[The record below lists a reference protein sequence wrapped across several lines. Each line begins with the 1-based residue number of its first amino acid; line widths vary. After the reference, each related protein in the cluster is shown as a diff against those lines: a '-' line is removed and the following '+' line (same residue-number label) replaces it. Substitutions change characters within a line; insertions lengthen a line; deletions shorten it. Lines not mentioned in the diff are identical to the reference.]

1 MTIPTSLSNG
11 DGNLPCVAS
20 PVIVCITKSR
30 FTSITSFLR
39 VTSRPHAHRRQS
51 SLFSSSVG
59 RSVDVSFTVYRS
71 NTPGRC
77 EKKRPL
83 AVLDHLQVPG
93 VDCIL
98 CTYQDSCD
106 RVATIRCASA
116 TSVV

>member
-83 AVLDHLQVPG
+83 LFL
-93 VDCIL
+93 I
-98 CTYQDSCD
+98 T
-106 RVATIRCASA
+106 SA
-116 TSVV
+116 PWR